1 MNPPAPDPS
10 DPSDLAAPAQ
20 AVPASG
26 RPARGDIRG
35 AAKWLMLLALGVLM
49 AGLVAYKLI
58 LGDGVDS
65 YGMVFFP
72 LALVVSC
79 IAVPLALI
87 AVAMWLIGI
96 ARARR
101 NGHSLP

>member
-1 MNPPAPDPS
+1 MKPPPPGPS
-10 DPSDLAAPAQ
+10 GRAETSQAA
-20 AVPASG
+20 AVPG
-26 RPARGDIRG
+26 RPARNDVRG
-35 AAKWLMLLALGVLM
+35 AGKWLMLLALGVLM

-58 LGDGVDS
+58 LGDGVDG

-87 AVAMWLIGI
+87 GAAMWLIGI
-96 ARARR
+96 ARAR
-101 NGHSLP
+101 GAGGKPGP

>member
-1 MNPPAPDPS
+1 
-10 DPSDLAAPAQ
+10 
-20 AVPASG
+20 
-26 RPARGDIRG
+26 
-35 AAKWLMLLALGVLM
+35 MLLALGVLL
-49 AGLVAYKLI
+49 AGVVAFKLI
-58 LGDGVDS
+58 LGDGVDN

-87 AVAMWLIGI
+87 GITMWLLGL

-101 NGHSLP
+101 CGGSG